1 MIDFE
6 EAMRRAVA
14 YLEDS
19 DVPVRV
25 TSWGEFSDGWYFCYQ
40 SVEYLDTG
48 EFSAQLAGNAP
59 FVIDRES
66 GDIFDLGTDKPVEVY
81 IVDYMAGKLGKGRA

>member
-1 MIDFE
+1 
-6 EAMRRAVA
+6 
-14 YLEDS
+14 
-19 DVPVRV
+19 
-25 TSWGEFSDGWYFCYQ
+25 
-40 SVEYLDTG
+40 VEYLDTG

>member
-1 MIDFE
+1 MIEFE
-6 EAMRRAVA
+6 DAMRKAVA

-19 DVPVRV
+19 DIPLRV
-25 TSWGEFSDGWYFCYQ
+25 TSWGQFSEGWYFCYQ

-59 FVIDRES
+59 FVVDRDS
-66 GDIFDLGTDKPVEVY
+66 GEVFDLGTDKPVEEYV
-81 IVDYMAGKLGKGRA
+81 VDYVNNKLKNR